1 MENLTLETS
10 KFVRVKSMSTRNRL
24 VQKQKQL
31 LELLGYDV
39 CISFLFNDK
48 RNIAYKNAVA
58 SSNMKYKRK
67 SISNAIFINK
77 IQYSAFRELIGKKG
91 IVENYSQDI
100 FPPLLEGVNTEVYI
114 PIFCC
119 NDRDLSIELIG
130 CLYLGSSDFKE
141 FPFNHF
147 IDDNLV
153 EELMSDISKLLT
165 LLLIRMEQFEDA
177 VNIAE
182 FILGLMDK
190 KAPYLSNHA
199 YNVSGWCREI
209 GMELKLS
216 KEELNELTLA
226 GLLHDV
232 GKIIV
237 DNSIL
242 YKKGRLEKEEYQ
254 KVQEHVITSY
264 KILKYLFEDIEE
276 YKNVPEIVKY
286 HHEWYDGKGYPFGLK
301 GDDIPLKSYILGIAD
316 AVNAMLSVRPYRKNK
331 SINAVIR
338 ELYKNRGSQFHPKL
352 VSIVVEIFA
361 KTSRQLTKD
370 HFYTI
375 NLGSLIITQ
384 MEDVKIIEGNLSNRK
399 DYFEFRP
406 LDECFTEKI
415 ELSKVSS
422 AELVIRNLNILNY
435 YEVRLEDFVD
445 RTFYISTIKPIQSPN
460 SFNLLWDLDGILYL
474 PGTKRA
480 VPIEINKIGGDA
492 LSFSLE
498 ESYGKNL
505 SNGKPLIIKVLFD
518 ELELDITGTV
528 VRKYNFG
535 PYKYFDFNYTNIPDW
550 KRDAI
555 FRQLFRKQIQ
565 LRKTI
570 SKYEKTA
577 T

>member
-301 GDDIPLKSYILGIAD
+301 GD
-316 AVNAMLSVRPYRKNK
+316 
-331 SINAVIR
+331 
-338 ELYKNRGSQFHPKL
+338 
-352 VSIVVEIFA
+352 
-361 KTSRQLTKD
+361 
-370 HFYTI
+370 
-375 NLGSLIITQ
+375 
-384 MEDVKIIEGNLSNRK
+384 
-399 DYFEFRP
+399 
-406 LDECFTEKI
+406 
-415 ELSKVSS
+415 
-422 AELVIRNLNILNY
+422 
-435 YEVRLEDFVD
+435 
-445 RTFYISTIKPIQSPN
+445 
-460 SFNLLWDLDGILYL
+460 GILYL